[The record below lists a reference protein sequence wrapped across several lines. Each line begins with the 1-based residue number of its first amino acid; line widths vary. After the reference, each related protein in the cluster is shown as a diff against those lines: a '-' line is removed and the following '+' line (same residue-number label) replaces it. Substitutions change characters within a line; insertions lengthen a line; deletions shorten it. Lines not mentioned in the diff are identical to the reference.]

1 METVRRN
8 FQNFADKYGCDT
20 EFFNLVVSHV
30 PKAYLAGG
38 AIRRVLLKQPLDSDF
53 DFFFSDESHL
63 KSWQDQL
70 KGFTKERETAH
81 HIQYKGFVEGSDLP
95 VVIQAIKFKY
105 YSSPEEVIDSFD
117 FTITQFC
124 LHGGYL
130 HTTPEALWDA
140 GRKKLVLHKMT
151 YPVATMRRLLKYS
164 NQGFTAC
171 SGCMSSL
178 YQSTINNPE
187 TWEHLDIEYVD

>member
-1 METVRRN
+1 MEIIKRD
-8 FQNFADKYGCDT
+8 FQDFADKYGCDT
-20 EFFNLVVSHV
+20 EFFNSVVSRV
-30 PKAYLAGG
+30 PKAYLGGG

-63 KSWQDQL
+63 KTWEDNL
-70 KGFTKERETAH
+70 KGFSKEKETAH
-81 HIQYKGFVEGSDLP
+81 HIQYRGFVDNLP

-105 YSSPEEVIDSFD
+105 YTSPEKVLDSFD

-124 LHGGYL
+124 LHEGHLY
-130 HTTPEALWDA
+130 TTPEALWDA
-140 GRKKLVLHKMT
+140 GRKRLVLHKMT

-164 NQGFTAC
+164 KQGFTCC
-171 SGCMSSL
+171 SGCMSAM
-178 YQSTINNPE
+178 YRETMDNPE